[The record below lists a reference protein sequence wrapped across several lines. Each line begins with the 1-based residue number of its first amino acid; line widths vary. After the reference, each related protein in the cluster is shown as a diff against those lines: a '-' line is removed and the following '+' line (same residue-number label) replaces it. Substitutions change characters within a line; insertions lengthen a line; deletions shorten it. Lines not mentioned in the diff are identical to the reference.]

1 MTIENWWPK
10 LAAEDQQWLIHH
22 NGERVP
28 TNVLAKVA
36 HVGGLVCTPTS
47 IIGETRPD
55 GFYFSDEAVD
65 WIEAIANGEIP
76 TMGPAGSNHGGR
88 AAASSGVPD
97 LGSAVAGLVGRGN
110 GMATTE
116 PNRTRTE

>member
-10 LAAEDQQWLIHH
+10 LTAEDQEWLIQH

-28 TNVLAKVA
+28 ADILHNVAL
-36 HVGGLVCTPTS
+36 VGGLVCSPMN

-65 WIEAIANGEIP
+65 WIEAIANSE
-76 TMGPAGSNHGGR
+76 T
-88 AAASSGVPD
+88 
-97 LGSAVAGLVGRGN
+97 
-110 GMATTE
+110 
-116 PNRTRTE
+116 